1 MEDSKDNQQQKT
13 EGEMQFHSYLCADG
27 TGSDSLVDSVLSAFL
42 KKQSSD
48 VWSSSFCLLID
59 DTVALDCIL
68 KG

>member
-1 MEDSKDNQQQKT
+1 
-13 EGEMQFHSYLCADG
+13 MQFHSYLCADG